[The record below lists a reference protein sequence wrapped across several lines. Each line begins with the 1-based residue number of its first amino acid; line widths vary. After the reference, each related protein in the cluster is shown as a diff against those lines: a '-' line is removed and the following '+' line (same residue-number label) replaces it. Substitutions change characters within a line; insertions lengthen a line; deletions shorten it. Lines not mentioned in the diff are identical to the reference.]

1 VRWLIALGA
10 AWMLALTLQP
20 ARADD
25 LKPAAGVELVR
36 GHCSACHALDLVASQ
51 RGDRSFWLKLIR
63 WMQAEQ
69 NLWPIPAEQEEA
81 ILTYL
86 AEQYGESAWS
96 RRPPLA
102 ADLMPK

>member
-1 VRWLIALGA
+1 MA
-10 AWMLALTLQP
+10 AAMKL

-25 LKPAAGVELVR
+25 LKPAPGVELVR
-36 GHCSACHALDLVASQ
+36 GHCSGCHAVDLVVSQ
-51 RGDRSFWLKLIR
+51 RGDRSFWLKQIR

-69 NLWPIPAEQEEA
+69 NLWPLPAQEEEA

-102 ADLMPK
+102 AELMPK